1 MSNPSEEVI
10 EQVRAMRA
18 CLLSTGFGRPNAARA
33 TQLLHFAKEQ
43 GREPTLGEVL
53 QTMAQLSVL
62 AEIKIIEGLNNG

>member
-43 GREPTLGEVL
+43 GREPTGEVL